1 MKTYKID
8 QIPYK
13 KILGRNVKAAG
24 QNEVLNLFWGAS
36 ALEIKVKS
44 SEVWVELSSDY
55 DNLEIWIAIEV
66 NGFQISRFMVEKEK
80 KLYCIAR
87 NLNPEKENL
96 ISIIKDTQP
105 MPDDVKHSL
114 FIHSVGLSDSG
125 EFCKI
130 PDRKLK
136 IEFIGDSITS
146 GEGLA
151 GVWDEN
157 EWITQWFRASK
168 TYAMQVCKSLNAD
181 WNIMSQCGWG
191 ILWAWNG
198 DRNSALPPHYENV
211 CSIMKGDY
219 ENQLGVNEKYD
230 FGSGSDYVVL
240 NLGTNDNNAFTMPA
254 WKDGAG
260 KEYELHVDKN
270 GRAIEADGR
279 IISEAVKAF
288 LKVIRKNNPEAKIIW
303 TWGMMTLKAIP
314 DFIQLGV
321 DEYKAETKDSNV
333 YTLEL
338 DSMDLVEKCNED
350 KGSRGHPGMV
360 THIAAAKKITQFI
373 QKL

>member
-1 MKTYKID
+1 MD
-8 QIPYK
+8 
-13 KILGRNVKAAG
+13 ILHEKNVQVQGRYTWK
-24 QNEVLNLFWGAS
+24 NEILYLAYSAS
-36 ALEIKVKS
+36 
-44 SEVWVELSSDY
+44 Y
-55 DNLEIWIAIEV
+55 IEV
-66 NGFQISRFMVEKEK
+66 HAVAKRLTAEFITSFYRDKDGIQDIYNGWLAIFVDDMENPVKRIELQKEKASYIIYENIEEKEVTVRIMK
-80 KLYCIAR
+80 FSEAAYAKTGIAKLELDGI
-87 NLNPEKENL
+87 LLKPHKL
-96 ISIIKDTQP
+96 
-105 MPDDVKHSL
+105 
-114 FIHSVGLSDSG
+114 
-125 EFCKI
+125 
-130 PDRKLK
+130 PDRK